1 VLSWYT
7 VNTDIGNETVQK
19 NFIGPMETQ
28 KNSEIQI
35 EVVYASPTKQK
46 LVTLTVRHGT
56 TALEAVRLS
65 NIAADFPE
73 IEMGNLD
80 LGIFSQPLD
89 GKGRPLPDE
98 YEVRDLDRVEIYR
111 PLTIDPMQAR
121 LARAEE
127 KRAAKEAA
135 KKRKNEHPA

>member
-1 VLSWYT
+1 
-7 VNTDIGNETVQK
+7 
-19 NFIGPMETQ
+19 METQ
-28 KNSEIQI
+28 RNSDIQI

-56 TALEAVRLS
+56 TALEAVKLS
-65 NIAADFPE
+65 NIAEDFPE

-98 YEVRDLDRVEIYR
+98 YAVQDLDRVEIYR

-127 KRAAKEAA
+127 KRAAKETA